1 MESEQANCRQ
11 RHGHHHK
18 GQGPSSYWIVDPDT
32 VFDILEIQPG
42 ERVLDL
48 GCGAGDYAVRAAG
61 FTGENGIV
69 YAVDH
74 WLPTI
79 DSLKDAAQS
88 MGLTNLEAVKASIT
102 QTLPFNDND
111 FHLCMIF
118 TVLHIF
124 NLKNQGEK
132 IYKEIRRV
140 LKPGGRLAVIEC
152 KKEDMPFGPPLHM
165 RLSPEEIEGSL
176 KGCGFEISGY
186 ADLGHL
192 YLSLFTLSR

>member
-1 MESEQANCRQ
+1 MESKQANCRQ
-11 RHGHHHK
+11 QKERHRK
-18 GQGPSSYWIVDPDT
+18 GQGPSSYWIVDPDA
-32 VFDILEIQPG
+32 VFNILEIQPG

-61 FTGENGIV
+61 LTGENGIV

-79 DSLKDAAQS
+79 DSLKDAAQG

-102 QTLPFNDND
+102 RTLPFNDND

-124 NLKNQGEK
+124 NLKKQGEK
-132 IYKEIRRV
+132 IYKEIKRV

-165 RLSPEEIEGSL
+165 RLSPEDIEGPL
-176 KGCGFEISGY
+176 KGLGFEKTGY
-186 ADLGHL
+186 ADLGYL
-192 YLSLFTLSR
+192 YLSMFTLSR